1 MYLLDTNVVSELR
14 KPKPHG
20 AVLQWIQDVS
30 DTDLH
35 VSAVTIGEI
44 QAGIELTRDQD
55 EPKAAELEQWL
66 EMVSGTFNVI
76 PMDAPAF
83 RVWARLMH
91 KASDTLYEDAMIA
104 ATAKV
109 HKFTVVTRNVADFKH
124 FGVTVL
130 NPFVSA
136 RKWLTADEVRPFDAG
151 AKSAVMTAHK
161 RNDPISQWLVQLKE
175 RVGWQKAV
183 VALANKNARIL
194 WCVMTRGE
202 RFDPHHVPTRAAA
215 TPSATPCATSAWNT
229 QLNWH
234 DLWIWPDQRFI
245 SWAEEK
251 HQQARY

>member
-130 NPFVSA
+130 NPFAAA
-136 RKWLTADEVRPFDAG
+136 RK
-151 AKSAVMTAHK
+151 
-161 RNDPISQWLVQLKE
+161 
-175 RVGWQKAV
+175 
-183 VALANKNARIL
+183 
-194 WCVMTRGE
+194 
-202 RFDPHHVPTRAAA
+202 
-215 TPSATPCATSAWNT
+215 
-229 QLNWH
+229 
-234 DLWIWPDQRFI
+234 
-245 SWAEEK
+245 
-251 HQQARY
+251 